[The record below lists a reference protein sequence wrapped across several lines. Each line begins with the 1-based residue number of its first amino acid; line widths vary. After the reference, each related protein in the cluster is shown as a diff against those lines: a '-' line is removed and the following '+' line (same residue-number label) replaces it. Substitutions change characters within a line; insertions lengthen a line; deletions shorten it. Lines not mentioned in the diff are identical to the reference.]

1 MKYEIIR
8 DYISYGNSRSGENI
22 EDVKFIVSH
31 DTGNPGSSA
40 YANRNYFDTSQPK
53 ASAHTFIDDK
63 NILEIIPLNEIAFH
77 VRYEVSTDNR
87 LFGEDANDSAIGVEL
102 AYGGNIDFSEAYNR
116 YVWYHAYLLDRYNL
130 DPFEDI
136 VSHKRL
142 DPTRRT
148 DPQNALHR
156 FGISW
161 DEFVNDVH
169 ETYLTEFEGKD
180 LPKSQVKGVSIEL
193 PIKVG
198 DSGSFVREIQEDLL
212 KAGFSLPIYGADGTF
227 GSETER
233 AVMKFQKKH
242 GLTVDGLV
250 GPKTLD
256 KLNEILSSSNP
267 SKDFPLPT
275 AILNRDDEGSEV
287 KQLQRALKAIHFDPG
302 SIDGIYGPL
311 TEDAVTR
318 FQSMYTAL
326 ENDGVYGPNTRKYI
340 AMSLEE

>member
-8 DYISYGNSRSGENI
+8 DYISYGNSRSGESI
-22 EDVKFIVSH
+22 EEVKFIVSH

-63 NILEIIPLNEIAFH
+63 NILEIIPLNEKAFH
-77 VRYEVSTDNR
+77 VRYEVSMDNR
-87 LFGEDANDSAIGVEL
+87 LFGEHANDAAIGVEL
-102 AYGGNIDFSEAYNR
+102 AYGGNIDFSEAYRR

-130 DPFEDI
+130 DPLKDI
-136 VSHKRL
+136 VSHKKL

-148 DPQNALHR
+148 DPQNVLHR
-156 FGISW
+156 YGISW
-161 DEFVNDVH
+161 DEFVNDIN
-169 ETYLTEFEGKD
+169 EAYLRDFKGSD
-180 LPKSQVKGVSIEL
+180 LPEPQVKGVSVEL
-193 PIKVG
+193 PLKTG
-198 DSGSFVREIQEDLL
+198 DSGPFVREIQEDLS
-212 KAGFSLPIYGADGTF
+212 KAGFPLPIYGADGTF

-233 AVMKFQKKH
+233 AVMKFQKKY

-250 GPKTLD
+250 GPKTID

-267 SKDFPLPT
+267 STDYPLPT
-275 AILNRDDEGSEV
+275 DVLNEGDEGLKV
-287 KQLQRALKAIHFDPG
+287 KQLQRALKAINFDPG

-311 TEDAVTR
+311 TVDAVTR
-318 FQSMYTAL
+318 FQSMYAAL
-326 ENDGVYGPNTRKYI
+326 ENDGVYGPNTKKYI

>member
-8 DYISYGNSRSGENI
+8 DYISYGNSRSGKNI
-22 EDVKFIVSH
+22 ADVKFIVSH

-40 YANRNYFDTSQPK
+40 YANRNYFDTTQPN

-63 NILEIIPLNEIAFH
+63 NILEIIPLSEKAFH
-77 VRYEVSTDNR
+77 VRYDVSTDNR
-87 LFGEDANDSAIGVEL
+87 IFGEDANDSAIGVEL
-102 AYGGNIDFSEAYNR
+102 AYGGNIDFSEAYDR

-130 DPFEDI
+130 DPFEEI
-136 VSHKRL
+136 VSHKKL

-156 FGISW
+156 YGISW
-161 DEFVNDVH
+161 NEFINDVN
-169 ETYLTEFEGKD
+169 EAYLKEFKGKN
-180 LPKSQVKGVSIEL
+180 LSESQVKGVSINL
-193 PIKVG
+193 PLKVG
-198 DSGSFVREIQEDLL
+198 NSGSFVREIQEDLL
-212 KAGFSLPIYGADGTF
+212 KAGFSLPMYGADGTF

-233 AVMKFQKKH
+233 AVMKFQKKY

-250 GPKTLD
+250 GPNTLD

-267 SKDFPLPT
+267 STDFPLPT
-275 AILNRDDEGSEV
+275 DILNREDEGPEV
-287 KQLQRALKAIHFDPG
+287 KQVQRALKAINFDPG
-302 SIDGIYGPL
+302 AIDGIYGPL

-318 FQSMYTAL
+318 FQSMYAVL
-326 ENDGVYGPNTRKYI
+326 ENDGVYGPNTRRYI